1 MAAEARTL
9 NGILRTTQARTRI
22 SQPPVST
29 SQPLLKEMIKPMAS
43 TVPATAKGV
52 MAMTSSRS
60 EIPERKRVMAKP
72 MGTPITAA
80 MMAAAVDSISVLV
93 SGRQDWLNRS
103 RKLSRLRLDCITGP
117 RNSMKEITM
126 MAKNGTSAI
135 STTPHE

>member
-22 SQPPVST
+22 TQPPVST
-29 SQPLLKEMIKPMAS
+29 SQPLLKEMINPMAS

-60 EIPERKRVMAKP
+60 ETLERKRVMAKP

-80 MMAAAVDSISVLV
+80 MIAAAVDKVSVLI
-93 SGRQDWLNRS
+93 SGRQD
-103 RKLSRLRLDCITGP
+103 
-117 RNSMKEITM
+117 
-126 MAKNGTSAI
+126 
-135 STTPHE
+135 